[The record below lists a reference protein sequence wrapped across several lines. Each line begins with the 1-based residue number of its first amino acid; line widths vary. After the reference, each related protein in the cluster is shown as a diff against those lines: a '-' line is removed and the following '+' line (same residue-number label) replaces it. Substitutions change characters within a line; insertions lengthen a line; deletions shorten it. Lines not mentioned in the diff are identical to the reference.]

1 MLPEKME
8 CCLPNAVYQC
18 CDHVL
23 ICKNEEIPMKS
34 DRNWKLLAAAF
45 IVALFYIG
53 SSLNQLLGGEPL
65 TQQAFGQAGLIG
77 PAMTIDAEDTLI
89 TSSADG
95 RTLYV
100 WTFGRRTLNEQR
112 LPEFQRS
119 IHVYSK
125 K

>member
-1 MLPEKME
+1 
-8 CCLPNAVYQC
+8 
-18 CDHVL
+18 
-23 ICKNEEIPMKS
+23 MKS
-34 DRNWKLLAAAF
+34 HQTWKLLAAAL

-65 TQQAFGQAGLIG
+65 AQQAFGQAGVIG

-95 RTLYV
+95 RTLYI

-112 LPEFQRS
+112 LPEFRRAIQ
-119 IHVYSK
+119 VYSK

>member
-1 MLPEKME
+1 MLPENKE
-8 CCLPNAVYQC
+8 YCPTRVVYQC
-18 CDHVL
+18 CDHVF
-23 ICKNEEIPMKS
+23 IHKNEELTMKS
-34 DRNWKLLAAAF
+34 HQTWKLLAAAL

-65 TQQAFGQAGLIG
+65 SQQAFGQAGVIG

-95 RTLYV
+95 RTLYI

-112 LPEFQRS
+112 LPEFRRAIQ
-119 IHVYSK
+119 VYSK

>member
-1 MLPEKME
+1 
-8 CCLPNAVYQC
+8 
-18 CDHVL
+18 
-23 ICKNEEIPMKS
+23 MKS
-34 DRNWKLLAAAF
+34 HRTWKLLAAAL

-53 SSLNQLLGGEPL
+53 SSLNQLLGGEPF
-65 TQQAFGQAGLIG
+65 TQQAFGQAGVIG

-95 RTLYV
+95 KTLYI

-112 LPEFQRS
+112 LPEFRRAIQ
-119 IHVYSK
+119 VYSK

>member
-1 MLPEKME
+1 
-8 CCLPNAVYQC
+8 
-18 CDHVL
+18 
-23 ICKNEEIPMKS
+23 MKS
-34 DRNWKLLAAAF
+34 DRTWKLLVAAF

-53 SSLNQLLGGEPL
+53 SSLNQLAGGEPF

-95 RTLYV
+95 KTLYV
-100 WTFGRRTLNEQR
+100 WTFGRRTLNELR
-112 LPEFQRS
+112 LPELQCV
-119 IHVYSK
+119 IPAYPK

>member
-1 MLPEKME
+1 
-8 CCLPNAVYQC
+8 
-18 CDHVL
+18 
-23 ICKNEEIPMKS
+23 MKS
-34 DRNWKLLAAAF
+34 DRTWKMLTAAF

-53 SSLNQLLGGEPL
+53 SALNQLSGGDPF
-65 TQQAFGQAGLIG
+65 TQQALGQAGVIG

-95 RTLYV
+95 KTLYV

-119 IHVYSK
+119 INVYAK